1 MKEALPKYQVVKE
14 YILAQIKKGVYL
26 PHQIIES
33 ELELMEKLNVSRITI
48 RRALEE
54 LVHDKVLTK
63 KKGVGTFVN
72 PLPKYTGFKP
82 GVSFTLEAKNRGMLP
97 STELL
102 QLTKVFADDKQAED
116 MQVAIGDPLWL
127 VERIRYADNV
137 AVSYELEYFD
147 HHLVGDL
154 TEEICEHSIYEFL
167 EKKGIE
173 YEFVDQKISA
183 VLADETSSNH
193 LSVPIGSPLI
203 SIKNIACLKNGKP
216 FNVGFALYQTD
227 SFYLM
232 HTIYR

>member
-1 MKEALPKYQVVKE
+1 M
-14 YILAQIKKGVYL
+14 
-26 PHQIIES
+26 
-33 ELELMEKLNVSRITI
+33 R
-48 RRALEE
+48 
-54 LVHDKVLTK
+54 
-63 KKGVGTFVN
+63 
-72 PLPKYTGFKP
+72 
-82 GVSFTLEAKNRGMLP
+82 P

-127 VERIRYADNV
+127 VERIRYADNI

-154 TEEICEHSIYEFL
+154 TGEICKHSIYEFL
-167 EKKGIE
+167 EKKGLE

-193 LSVPIGSPLI
+193 LGVPIGSPLI